1 MSSFCWFYHTQSVD
15 DGDTCSLKSKGS
27 DATST
32 INITCSNGTT
42 VTLNNTEPTSHGAE
56 VWGNSFEKL
65 LEDAAGLHT
74 FAEFLKKEFS
84 AENIYFWTACER
96 YRKLTDHGERTR
108 EANAI
113 FSKHLATGASEPV
126 NVDSKA
132 RTFAQDGLNYAKA
145 DLFLQVIFLPFSFSF
160 CVAISLA
167 ARL

>member
-1 MSSFCWFYHTQSVD
+1 MQ
-15 DGDTCSLKSKGS
+15 
-27 DATST
+27 
-32 INITCSNGTT
+32 
-42 VTLNNTEPTSHGAE
+42 

-65 LEDAAGLHT
+65 LEDASGLHT

-96 YRKLTDHGERTR
+96 YRKLNDHSERTK

-132 RTFAQDGLNYAKA
+132 RTLAQDGLNYAKP
-145 DLFLQVIFLPFSFSF
+145 DLFLQVIFVVCVLALFLAFVLFAQCESAPLNFLKLVVCILRVNICVFFIFSHLGTKANIQLDE
-160 CVAISLA
+160 V
-167 ARL
+167 

>member
-1 MSSFCWFYHTQSVD
+1 M
-15 DGDTCSLKSKGS
+15 KSKGS

-32 INITCSNGTT
+32 INITTNNGTT
-42 VTLNNTEPTSHGAE
+42 VTIDTESTSHGVQ

-65 LEDAAGLHT
+65 LEDASGLHT

-96 YRKLTDHGERTR
+96 YRRFTDHSERTK

-132 RTFAQDGLNYAKA
+132 RTLAQEGLNYAKP
-145 DLFLQVIFLPFSFSF
+145 DLFLQVNF
-160 CVAISLA
+160 CLFAC
-167 ARL
+167 

>member
-1 MSSFCWFYHTQSVD
+1 M
-15 DGDTCSLKSKGS
+15 
-27 DATST
+27 TST
-32 INITCSNGTT
+32 INIASASNGTT
-42 VTLNNTEPTSHGAE
+42 IAIGTESTSHGVQ

-96 YRKLTDHGERTR
+96 YRKLTDHSERTK

-132 RTFAQDGLNYAKA
+132 RTLAQEGLNYAKP
-145 DLFLQVIFLPFSFSF
+145 DLFLQVICLFVCRLFFCQISDNGLFELP
-160 CVAISLA
+160 
-167 ARL
+167 